1 MSLRFLYETV
11 PGRVILK
18 ILTAPFIS
26 KAAGAYLNTGLSK
39 GLIKGFISRNNI
51 DMSEYEDVSFK
62 CFNDFFCREIKP
74 GMRRF
79 SLDPEDLTAPCD
91 GLLSCYRIK
100 EDTVIPVKQS
110 EYKISDL
117 LENESLAKEFYNGS
131 CLVYRLCVNHYHR
144 YSFFDDC
151 SIQARKFIKGVLHTV
166 RPVALE
172 NVPVFVRNSREYTL
186 LDTGNFGRAV
196 QMEVGAMLVGKID
209 NYYSEGSFKRGQ
221 QKGRF
226 LYGGSTIIVLL
237 REGAA
242 TVREDILMNT
252 SEYKETPV
260 KMGEVVGRAQALS

>member
-1 MSLRFLYETV
+1 ST
-11 PGRVILK
+11 
-18 ILTAPFIS
+18 
-26 KAAGAYLNTGLSK
+26 
-39 GLIKGFISRNNI
+39 
-51 DMSEYEDVSFK
+51 
-62 CFNDFFCREIKP
+62 KP
-74 GMRRF
+74 G
-79 SLDPEDLTAPCD
+79 DLTAPCD
-91 GLLSCYRIK
+91 GLLSCYKIK

-110 EYKISDL
+110 EYRIADL

-144 YSFFDDC
+144 YAFFDDC
-151 SIQARKFIKGVLHTV
+151 GIKSRKFIKGVLHTV

-186 LDTGNFGRAV
+186 FDTVNFGRAV

-209 NYYSEGSFKRGQ
+209 NYYSEGSYKRGQ

-226 LYGGSTIIVLL
+226 LYGGSTVIVLL
-237 REGAA
+237 TEGAA

-260 KMGEVVGRAQALS
+260 RMGEVVGRAQALS

>member
-1 MSLRFLYETV
+1 LSLRFLYETV

-51 DMSEYEDVSFK
+51 DMSEYEDVDFK

-74 GMRRF
+74 GMRPF
-79 SLDPEDLTAPCD
+79 STAPGDLTAPCD
-91 GLLSCYRIK
+91 GLLSCYKIK

-131 CLVYRLCVNHYHR
+131 CLVFRLCVNHYHR
-144 YSFFDDC
+144 YAFFDDC
-151 SIQARKFIKGVLHTV
+151 EIKAKRSIKGVLHTV

-172 NVPVFVRNSREYTL
+172 NLPVFVRNSREYSL
-186 LDTGNFGRAV
+186 LGTANFGTAV

-209 NYYSEGSFKRGQ
+209 NYYSGGSHKRGQ

-252 SEYKETPV
+252 PEYKETPV
-260 KMGEVVGRAQALS
+260 KMGEVIGRAQALS